1 MFNQIITIFNY
12 IYMLLLKSDI
22 LQTECLAFPGKDKC
36 NKCNLKTIYSPSPRW
51 ENIAYMYCANIYLYI
66 YMCMYI
72 YIYIYICIFP
82 KQKVLLLAAM
92 NFILSYLYTIIGG
105 ENSKSKGQLA
115 ARITF
120 IYHPSSSSSL
130 KVINQ
135 ILDGYYASKQ
145 SRDHDLCG

>member
-72 YIYIYICIFP
+72 YIYIYVYIYMYIP
-82 KQKVLLLAAM
+82 KAESFVACCNELYFVLSLHHNWGRKLK
-92 NFILSYLYTIIGG
+92 IKRPTGCPYYLYLPSIFIFFVEGD
-105 ENSKSKGQLA
+105 KSNI
-115 ARITF
+115 RW
-120 IYHPSSSSSL
+120 
-130 KVINQ
+130 
-135 ILDGYYASKQ
+135 ILCFKTVKRS
-145 SRDHDLCG
+145 